1 MTRRFAVAVAATF
14 WLGVAGLTG
23 TSWAA
28 DHVVTIRDSMF
39 MPETLRI
46 KAGDTVRWENHEKR
60 TSHSVL
66 FKEPTSF
73 ESERMFPGEH
83 YSQRF
88 DKPGRVVYSCGPH
101 PEMRGII
108 DISE

>member
-1 MTRRFAVAVAATF
+1 MTRRFAVFVAAAL
-14 WLGVAGLTG
+14 WLGVAGFP
-23 TSWAA
+23 SVSCAA

-66 FKEPTSF
+66 FKEPTRY

>member
-1 MTRRFAVAVAATF
+1 MIRRFAVSATAAL
-14 WLGVAGLTG
+14 WLGVVGFPVTP
-23 TSWAA
+23 WAA

-39 MPETLRI
+39 TPEVLHI
-46 KAGDTVRWENHEKR
+46 KVGDTVRWENHEKR

-66 FKEPTSF
+66 FKEPTSY

>member
-1 MTRRFAVAVAATF
+1 MIRRFAVSVAAAL
-14 WLGVAGLTG
+14 WLGVAGLPG
-23 TSWAA
+23 TAWAA

-39 MPETLRI
+39 MPETLHI
-46 KAGDTVRWENHEKR
+46 KVGDTVRWENHEKR

-66 FKEPTSF
+66 FKEPTSY